1 MCQSKIR
8 IKRSNGSVFFA
19 DCGKC
24 PSCQQKHAN
33 RVASMIDMN
42 KIKDGQYINLFL
54 TLTYSNDFIPYIY
67 KDDVYKVIDS
77 YSVGELTSFIPVY
90 RDNKVRRV
98 RANKED
104 PEVIKSI
111 HQDWFRISNAVDG
124 SLYFD
129 KVTPLDSLS
138 RRVDYFEIFPDF
150 YTDTLK
156 DDIDGLVP
164 YHECVGVDEYGH
176 KVYEPNKEGKI
187 GILLNSDIQDFW
199 KRFDINLKRKY
210 HYYGSYSRFSVGE
223 YGAGEVKSYRPHF
236 HAILQIKK
244 TAFAKVY
251 QSIVDSWKYS
261 DYDRLSAGIEIEI
274 HAASYVASYLNK
286 FEDIPSIY
294 FYRPFK
300 PKYSHSS
307 HYGMSSP
314 EYSLSSILAK
324 FEQKDLRYHRRFKQG
339 YTLVERLVM
348 LPASAIAY
356 YFPKIKGFN
365 RLTSSEIA
373 TIYSDPDRYLRQ
385 YAKRLGYDSRYIR
398 QLPDGTSMSS
408 CFNERLSEFN
418 DGDNIFL
425 NRQYVDLEWICH
437 KKHDLRLNISRI
449 KNARNRVPVH
459 LLLGLP
465 ESTEITKQQYLRA
478 SWLYGKIASQIWTT
492 YASNVLK
499 YSHDNPEYGSLKD
512 YYINYADVIRKPSL
526 RATFKGIF
534 EPSDLDKYINI
545 NSSAYDK
552 MKDDSLIEKRFK
564 TRKKQQVSQ
573 FKSPFLYG

>member
-8 IKRSNGSVFFA
+8 FKRQNGSVFFA

-33 RVASMIDMN
+33 RVASLIEMN
-42 KIKDGQYINLFL
+42 KIKDGNHLNLFL

-67 KDDVYKVIDS
+67 KEDVYKVLDS
-77 YSVGELTSFIPVY
+77 HCVGEFTSYIPVY

-98 RANKED
+98 RANKD
-104 PEVIKSI
+104 NPYVIKSV
-111 HQDWFRISNAVDG
+111 HDDWFRVANAVDG
-124 SLYFD
+124 SLYYD
-129 KVTPLDSLS
+129 KVTSLDSLNN
-138 RRVDYFEIFPDF
+138 RVDYFELKPDF
-150 YTDTLK
+150 YTDTLLE
-156 DDIDGLVP
+156 DIEDFEPFHV
-164 YHECVGVDEYGH
+164 CVGVDEH
-176 KVYEPNKEGKI
+176 SRKVYEPNQDGKI

-210 HYYGSYSRFSVGE
+210 HYYGYYSRFSVGE
-223 YGAGEVKSYRPHF
+223 YGGKSYRPHF
-236 HAILQIKK
+236 HAILQIEK

-251 QSIVDSWKYS
+251 QSIIDSWKYS
-261 DYDRLSAGIEIEI
+261 DYDRLSAGIQVEI

-294 FYRPFK
+294 YYRPFR

-307 HYGMSSP
+307 HYGLSSP
-314 EYSLSSILAK
+314 ECSLSSILAK
-324 FEQKDLRYHRRFKQG
+324 FEQKDLRYYRRFKQG
-339 YTLVERLVM
+339 DTLVERLVM
-348 LPASAIAY
+348 LPTSAIAY

-373 TIYSDPDRYLRQ
+373 LIYSNPARYLPQ
-385 YAKRLGYDSRYIR
+385 YARRLGYDSRYIR
-398 QLPDGTSMSS
+398 QLPDGSSMSS
-408 CFNERLSEFN
+408 CFTERLAEFN
-418 DGDNIFL
+418 DGDNIFM
-425 NRQYVDLEWICH
+425 NRQYIDVEYICH

-449 KNARNRVPVH
+449 LNARNRVPVH
-459 LLLGLP
+459 LLLNLP
-465 ESTEITKQQYLRA
+465 ESTEITREHFLRA

-492 YASNVLK
+492 YSSNVLK
-499 YSHDNPEYGSLKD
+499 FSHDNPEYGSLKD
-512 YYINYADVIRKPSL
+512 YYLNYSDIIRKPSL

-534 EPSDLDKYINI
+534 EPSDLDNYVNI

-552 MKDDSLIEKRFK
+552 LKDDSLIAKRFK

-573 FKSPFLYG
+573 FKSPILYG